1 LRDKPG
7 KPPDSYHSCYT
18 LAGLSSAQHYHYYTN
33 DSSISGPSSSAFS
46 WKYSGSVLG
55 PDGKEDHSVYD
66 VEDRVL
72 PIHPVFVIPHAAV
85 DRTRAWFNGDLE
97 A

>member
-1 LRDKPG
+1 
-7 KPPDSYHSCYT
+7 
-18 LAGLSSAQHYHYYTN
+18 
-33 DSSISGPSSSAFS
+33 
-46 WKYSGSVLG
+46 
-55 PDGKEDHSVYD
+55 VYD